1 MQPFGGV
8 DSAHVL
14 GLEVSQLEEL
24 LTYQRAKM
32 SHVPYVEVTSSRRY
46 YLSEVISPIWHML
59 RIMLFLMSVL
69 YGVLLVSNGAHR
81 TTGGPVVVTNTTVS
95 VSPLAVLL
103 DKGQTLAEQI
113 LDSDSE
119 MMKKINEHSTLE
131 LKTVVIAET
140 VVPYEA
146 RDLLSVYVRQQLD
159 ASDVMSESQKEAVL
173 TMVDLAPMEA
183 VVNKEEIGE
192 RGTLRNSVVMALIK
206 KHAKN
211 IHFMLI
217 GVRAEPRLG
226 WNWIP
231 FSERNAWNDVLSR
244 VLAEKI
250 RVEAKNYLWQ
260 RNEITDHSDL
270 TRATEL

>member
-1 MQPFGGV
+1 
-8 DSAHVL
+8 
-14 GLEVSQLEEL
+14 
-24 LTYQRAKM
+24 M
-32 SHVPYVEVTSSRRY
+32 SHVPYVEVTSSRGY
-46 YLSEVISPIWHML
+46 YLGDCISPIWHLL
-59 RIMLFLMSVL
+59 RIMLFIMSIL
-69 YGVLLVSNGAHR
+69 YAALLVVTHGSGR
-81 TTGGPVVVTNTTVS
+81 TTGGPIPVQNATVN
-95 VSPLAVLL
+95 VSPLQVLL
-103 DKGQTLAEQI
+103 DRGQTLAVQI
-113 LDSDSE
+113 LEADSE
-119 MMKKINEHSTLE
+119 MMKKINDHSTLE

-140 VVPYEA
+140 VVPYDD
-146 RDLLSVYVRQQLD
+146 RDLLSVYVKQQLD

-173 TMVDLAPMEA
+173 TMVNMAPMEA

-192 RGTLRNSVVMALIK
+192 RGTLRNSAVMALIK

-244 VLAEKI
+244 ILADKI

-260 RNEITDHSDL
+260 RNELSDHSEL
-270 TRATEL
+270 TRTAEL